1 MKHFLLIMF
10 LMCVSGINAQVVPS
24 QRHWQKGVK
33 ELRVISYNI
42 CDGFNGDQG
51 FETERQDKLAEW
63 LNQHNPDVVALQELV
78 GFNQQKLAALAKR
91 WGHSYVAILKEN
103 GYPVGITSTEPIQV
117 KNRITANVGHGLL
130 HAVTHNIDFLV
141 THLNPGNTHKR
152 NTEAHMIIKYIN
164 DNKLT
169 SCLLMGDMNSHS
181 PFDGDLMEEEAYLL
195 KNRYSEENLLNK
207 EFDYSVISTF
217 LSYPLIDV
225 CRKFT
230 EKDERISFP
239 TALNMTQSENDKVR
253 FRGGE
258 RIDFIFATPDLAVKA
273 VDGFIWNGESEKYLS
288 DHYPIGIDLL
298 SYPQK

>member
-1 MKHFLLIMF
+1 MKKVFLIIL
-10 LMCVSGINAQVVPS
+10 LMCAAYINAQIVPS
-24 QRHWQKGVK
+24 QRHWQKDVK
-33 ELRVISYNI
+33 ELRVISFNI
-42 CDGFNGDQG
+42 CDGFNGDKG
-51 FETERQDKLAEW
+51 YETDRQNRLAEW
-63 LNQHNPDVVALQELV
+63 VKHHHPDVLALQELV
-78 GFNQQKLAALAKR
+78 GFNQQKLAALAKQ
-91 WGHSYVAILKEN
+91 WGHPYAVILKED

-117 KNRITANVGHGLL
+117 KNKITAHVGHGLL

-141 THLNPGNTHKR
+141 THLNPGNTQKR
-152 NTEAHMIIKYIN
+152 NAEAHFIVDYIN

-181 PFDGDLMEEEAYLL
+181 PFDGDLMEKEAYLL

-217 LSYPLIDV
+217 LSSPLIDV

-230 EKDERISFP
+230 EAEERVSFP

-258 RIDFIFATPDLAVKA
+258 RIDFIFATPDLAKKA
-273 VDGFIWNGESEKYLS
+273 ADGFIWNGESEKYLS
-288 DHYPIGIDLL
+288 DHYPVGIDLL
-298 SYPQK
+298 FYPQK